1 VLSFFFGVDYESP
14 TAEKELDSAAFS
26 LTKMSPFW
34 FAGHVDYDGHCKFAF
49 ESLIREAG

>member
-14 TAEKELDSAAFS
+14 TAEKELDSGAF

-34 FAGHVDYDGHCKFAF
+34 FAGHVDYDGHSKSAF
-49 ESLIREAG
+49 ESLIREAE